1 MKADPGEQ
9 ENRDDGARHEVDDEA
24 ERRPPPGV
32 GHKLAA
38 MLPQVFEPVAD
49 EADDD

>member
-1 MKADPGEQ
+1 VKIATAMIAAASSH
-9 ENRDDGARHEVDDEA
+9 DDA

-32 GHKLAA
+32 GHKLPA